1 MKALESHA
9 SHPTSHSQRPDL
21 PKDKTRADPLRNP
34 TLSYTQRLEER
45 IKDLEEQVS
54 KAQAQAHAPPQPQRG
69 LSEGALSSSHESS
82 IVGHESEGLAGTFK
96 GLKLDEKGVI
106 TYHGATSFF
115 HLPSEYGRQS
125 NDAPSPSNPEDP
137 LYGKRERL
145 VNNAWQQRALEDLS
159 EIPVRIPVF
168 PSAFHRERLRLTHL
182 TPGTVPIS
190 AQHALVLDPTS
201 VELCLSSDLHPRYA
215 TSWTVLLTYPTERDT
230 LALDPVGSLGQGHP
244 RSSRE
249 RL

>member
-1 MKALESHA
+1 MSLRLVIYPHTHTLSL
-9 SHPTSHSQRPDL
+9 SRQCLNL
-21 PKDKTRADPLRNP
+21 PIERSRADRLRNP

-54 KAQAQAHAPPQPQRG
+54 KAQAQAQAHAPPQPQRG
-69 LSEGALSSSHESS
+69 LSEGPLSSSHDSS
-82 IVGHESEGLAGTFK
+82 LAGHESEGLTGTFK

-125 NDAPSPSNPEDP
+125 SDAPSPSNPEDP

-159 EIPVRIPVF
+159 EIPVRLAFF
-168 PSAFHRERLRLTHL
+168 PPPSPMSKPRLTRL
-182 TPGTVPIS
+182 VPGTVPIS
-190 AQHALVLDPTS
+190 AQHSLVLDPAP
-201 VELCLSSDLHPRYA
+201 VELRLPSHLHP
-215 TSWTVLLTYPTERDT
+215 
-230 LALDPVGSLGQGHP
+230 
-244 RSSRE
+244 
-249 RL
+249 

>member
-1 MKALESHA
+1 M
-9 SHPTSHSQRPDL
+9 
-21 PKDKTRADPLRNP
+21 
-34 TLSYTQRLEER
+34 SYTQRLEER

-54 KAQAQAHAPPQPQRG
+54 KAQAQAQAPPQPQRG
-69 LSEGALSSSHESS
+69 LSEGALSSSHDSS
-82 IVGHESEGLAGTFK
+82 LVSHESEGLAGTFK

-159 EIPVRIPVF
+159 EIPVRISLF
-168 PSAFHRERLRLTHL
+168 FSSLFLFLTRER
-182 TPGTVPIS
+182 
-190 AQHALVLDPTS
+190 
-201 VELCLSSDLHPRYA
+201 
-215 TSWTVLLTYPTERDT
+215 
-230 LALDPVGSLGQGHP
+230 
-244 RSSRE
+244 RS
-249 RL
+249 

>member
-1 MKALESHA
+1 MSLKLVTHPLTHQHTKLSPGKSHA
-9 SHPTSHSQRPDL
+9 
-21 PKDKTRADPLRNP
+21 DPVRNP

-54 KAQAQAHAPPQPQRG
+54 KAQAQAQAHAPPQPQRG
-69 LSEGALSSSHESS
+69 PSEGPLSSSHDSS
-82 IVGHESEGLAGTFK
+82 LVGHESEGLAGTFK

-125 NDAPSPSNPEDP
+125 TDAPSPSNPEDP

-159 EIPVRIPVF
+159 EIPVRIPLF
-168 PSAFHRERLRLTHL
+168 SPAFFTRERR
-182 TPGTVPIS
+182 G
-190 AQHALVLDPTS
+190 
-201 VELCLSSDLHPRYA
+201 
-215 TSWTVLLTYPTERDT
+215 
-230 LALDPVGSLGQGHP
+230 
-244 RSSRE
+244 
-249 RL
+249 

>member
-1 MKALESHA
+1 MSLKLATHHLTRQHLN
-9 SHPTSHSQRPDL
+9 L
-21 PKDKTRADPLRNP
+21 PAEKIHADPLRNP

-54 KAQAQAHAPPQPQRG
+54 KAQAQAQAHAPPPPQRG
-69 LSEGALSSSHESS
+69 LSEGTLSSSHESS

-125 NDAPSPSNPEDP
+125 SDAPSPSNSEDP

-159 EIPVRIPVF
+159 EIPVRLPLVPF
-168 PSAFHRERLRLTHL
+168 PLSHRSMSWLTRF

-190 AQHALVLDPTS
+190 AQYALVLDSAS
-201 VELCLSSDLHPRYA
+201 VELCLSSD
-215 TSWTVLLTYPTERDT
+215 VYP
-230 LALDPVGSLGQGHP
+230 
-244 RSSRE
+244 
-249 RL
+249 